1 MALEKVVYEDNV
13 TVIEAAQLN
22 AIQDELI
29 RVAGLL
35 GKDIQS
41 ATIDNSGHLI
51 LTLTD
56 GTTLDAGVA
65 KGAQGATGPAG
76 ADGKSAYQY
85 AVEGGYTGTEAEFS
99 ARMAA
104 EIPTVDTT
112 LSEAGKAAD
121 AKAVGDALENVAF
134 TDVIDTTKH
143 GITAA
148 DYVAPFTDSM
158 YEVAYKNGVG
168 IQNAINDAK
177 ARGMERITLPAG
189 NYPLCYHAAADDE
202 YNAIIDASG
211 IDFYGYGVKLYVIY
225 DEEGTNPYFTGAT
238 PHLLQGTI
246 IKTDRDV
253 CGFHLVGERRFRK
266 DVNTKYRDC
275 SCGIALTSTTNGNTI
290 KDCAV
295 ECISGDGIGAGV
307 HMEQA
312 GGWEHDTFTSIE
324 WDYSTGAY
332 TESKYKYVSTEH
344 DGDWI
349 DKTRPLLIRCTGY
362 FLYSSAPLII
372 RCWNSAGEHIGVVQ
386 FWQGEYFYLPEN
398 TAKWRLELTRVVAHE
413 TTATETW
420 SWWIGYGTYSG
431 TKIIN
436 CESRLNQRGGMSNL
450 PNDVLV
456 KDCYIHNNGNAGD
469 GMVQYYDT
477 TRFGID
483 IEDIWIHQIT
493 IDGSRIMDNFNNL
506 LFRCGNVVLKQ
517 SIIGNVYAMNQV
529 VDFYAEQCVFTG
541 DVKFENP
548 TPFGNKTA
556 VGCTFGAK
564 IPDSMLVLDNHALA
578 SAELVGGNMVMRNTA
593 GDTICTVDMHKVV
606 PVELVSDGLCMHFDF
621 SVTPANPMQPVDLV
635 NGLPIYNDNYT
646 AANYSEDGVELVNGA
661 GSNAFSSASL
671 DVTDRLNYAQ
681 IPEYAT
687 LEAMLRAGT
696 GFTVECFSKQPI
708 PIVLYGYNKG
718 IKSSGYWRKITLPY
732 LNSNG
737 VSTSGS
743 STAVSTFVDDA
754 GNVYDINNAAG
765 QEAMGLDKCCH
776 MVFTADESGTL
787 KVYLNG
793 FTGTGTVMCA
803 DFAGWDY
810 DTILAPTYWTFCNDN
825 EYDAQNPKTVK
836 KLRMYNRALSIDEV
850 RNNYRYELNYTP
862 ATSLAA
868 ATSNTFGGVKA
879 DPATEA
885 DTKPVRIGTDGKLYT
900 AEGGGAGVWRKI
912 AEVTLVEDMTAD
924 TWFSVDADSDGNAID
939 LSESVLILV
948 PAVDAEISSNLYYQA
963 YKANN
968 RNYNY
973 VLMSSIKFNN
983 NLKILVHCERI
994 PFGGETESYIRTTF
1008 CAGSQGNAVNSS
1020 QTAKYTDKPITGC
1033 NFRLPS
1039 GCKAGTKYTFWGVDR
1054 N

>member
-1 MALEKVVYEDNV
+1 MALTKINYVSGKTVITAKNLNEIQDAIIALEDAGDNV
-13 TVIEAAQLN
+13 ITPTIGEN
-22 AIQDELI
+22 
-29 RVAGLL
+29 GNWYL
-35 GKDIQS
+35 GD
-41 ATIDNSGHLI
+41 
-51 LTLTD
+51 TD
-56 GTTLDAGVA
+56 TGKPSRGD
-65 KGAQGATGPAG
+65 TGPAG
-76 ADGKSAYQY
+76 ADGKSAYAY
-85 AVEGGYTGTEAEFS
+85 AVEGGYTGTETEFAEK
-99 ARMAA
+99 MAA
-104 EIPTVDTT
+104 EIPTVDST
-112 LSEAGKAAD
+112 LTKSGQAAD
-121 AKAVGDALENVAF
+121 AKAVGDALANVAF
-134 TDVIDTTKH
+134 TDVIDTTKY

-148 DYVAPFTDSM
+148 GYVAPFTASM

-211 IDFYGYGVKLYVIY
+211 IDFYGYGAKLYVIY
-225 DEEGTNPYFTGAT
+225 DEEGTNPYFTGKT
-238 PHLLQGTI
+238 PRLLQGTI

-266 DVNTKYRDC
+266 DVSTKYRDC
-275 SCGIALTSTTNGNTI
+275 SKGIGLTSTVNGNTI
-290 KDCAV
+290 KDCVV

-307 HMEQA
+307 HMEQV
-312 GGWEHDTFTSIE
+312 GGWIPDTFTSIE
-324 WDYSTGAY
+324 WDYETGAY
-332 TESKYKYVSTEH
+332 VESNYMYTSAEH
-344 DGDWI
+344 TTDWL
-349 DKTRPLLIRCTGY
+349 DLSRPLLVRCTGY
-362 FLYSSAPLII
+362 FLYSARPLII
-372 RCWNSAGEHIGVVQ
+372 RCFDSDGTYIGVVQ

-398 TAKWRLELTRVVAHE
+398 TAKWRLELTRVVEHE

-420 SWWIGYGTYSG
+420 SWWMGYGTFSG

-541 DVKFENP
+541 NVKFENP
-548 TPFGNKTA
+548 TPFGNKAA
-556 VGCTFGAK
+556 VGCTFGGA
-564 IPDSMLVLDNHALA
+564 IPDSLLVLDNHALD
-578 SAELVGGNMVMRNTA
+578 SAELVGGNIVMRNTA
-593 GDTICTVDMHKVV
+593 GDTICTVDMNKVV
-606 PVELVSDGLCMHFDF
+606 PAELASDGLCMHFDF

-635 NGLPIYNDNYT
+635 TGLPIYNDDYT
-646 AANYSEDGVELVNGA
+646 AANYSEDGVVLVNGA
-661 GSNAFSSASL
+661 NANAFKIASL
-671 DVTDRLNYAQ
+671 DVTNPFYYAQ

-687 LEAMLRAGT
+687 LAKMLRAGT

-708 PIVLYGYNKG
+708 PTVLYGYNNG
-718 IKSSGYWRKITLPY
+718 IEANGYNGKITLPY
-732 LNSNG
+732 LKSDG

-743 STAVSTFVDDA
+743 STIVSTFVDDA
-754 GNVYDINNAAG
+754 GNVYNMNNTAG
-765 QEAMGLDKCCH
+765 QEAMGLDKGCH

-793 FTGTGTVMCA
+793 FTGTGTVTCA

-810 DTILAPTYWTFCNDN
+810 DTILAPAYWMFCQDN
-825 EYDAQNPKTVK
+825 RYDAQTPKMVK
-836 KLRMYNRALSIDEV
+836 KLRMYNRALPIDEV

-868 ATSNTFGGVKA
+868 ATSNTLGGVKA

-885 DTKPVRIGTDGKLYT
+885 DTQPVRIGTDGKLYT
-900 AEGGGAGVWRKI
+900 AQGSGADAWRKI
-912 AEVTLVEDMTAD
+912 AEVTLEEDMTAD
-924 TWFSVDADSDGNAID
+924 TWVSIDADSDGNAID
-939 LSESVLILV
+939 LSESVLIIV
-948 PAVDAEISSNLYYQA
+948 PAVDANISSDLRYQA

-968 RNYNY
+968 GNYNY
-973 VLMSSIKFNN
+973 VLMSSITFGNN
-983 NLKILVHCERI
+983 AKILVHCERI
-994 PFGGETESYIRTTF
+994 SFGGETESYIRTTF
-1008 CAGSQGNAVNSS
+1008 CAASQSYAGNSS